1 MLTLRRAE
9 GAKSKTSCLSN
20 YRFGPFR
27 LNASTSVARNG
38 TLGFA
43 FLQSTQLGCR
53 PHDNIT
59 NWFELIFF
67 LLFKRGGG
75 FFLSLFISLTKIEFV
90 GAFRYG
96 VEIYVGSVHIAV
108 LSLSGLELRIAHLLK
123 LTT

>member
-1 MLTLRRAE
+1 MLTLGRAG

-27 LNASTSVARNG
+27 LNASTPVARNG

-59 NWFELIFF
+59 NWFELIFVVVFRGGVIFSLSSHFPHKNGACWCF
-67 LLFKRGGG
+67 LLWD
-75 FFLSLFISLTKIEFV
+75 
-90 GAFRYG
+90 
-96 VEIYVGSVHIAV
+96 
-108 LSLSGLELRIAHLLK
+108 
-123 LTT
+123 

>member
-67 LLFKRGGG
+67 CCLKAGLHKLWYPGIRDTSTWSKFGAHGEYGDVFLFSN
-75 FFLSLFISLTKIEFV
+75 L
-90 GAFRYG
+90 GA
-96 VEIYVGSVHIAV
+96 
-108 LSLSGLELRIAHLLK
+108 L
-123 LTT
+123 

>member
-1 MLTLRRAE
+1 MLTLGRAG

-27 LNASTSVARNG
+27 LNASTSAARNG

-59 NWFELIFF
+59 NWFELIFVVVF
-67 LLFKRGGG
+67 RGEGGG
-75 FFLSLFISLTKIEFV
+75 SFFVSLLISLTKMEVV
-90 GAFRYG
+90 GAFHIG
-96 VEIYVGSVHIAV
+96 VEIYVWSVHIAV
-108 LSLSGLELRIAHLLK
+108 LSLSGLE
-123 LTT
+123 

>member
-59 NWFELIFF
+59 NWFELIFVVVF
-67 LLFKRGGG
+67 RGWEES
-75 FFLSLFISLTKIEFV
+75 FFLSSHFPHKN
-90 GAFRYG
+90 G
-96 VEIYVGSVHIAV
+96 VV
-108 LSLSGLELRIAHLLK
+108 LSIMGLRFMSGRCILPF
-123 LTT
+123 